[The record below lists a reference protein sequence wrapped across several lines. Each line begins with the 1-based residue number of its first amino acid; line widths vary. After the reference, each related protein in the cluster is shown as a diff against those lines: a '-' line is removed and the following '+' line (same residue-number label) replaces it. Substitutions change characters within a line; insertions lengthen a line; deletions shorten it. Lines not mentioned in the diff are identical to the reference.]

1 MNIYLFTI
9 IVFCIVFVILHESYI
24 TVTFLCDMD
33 SKSNSTYSLILSKD
47 NSTTLSEVEIYEEIL
62 IKKISEVNN
71 IYYNWIFL
79 NSIHNRKYPFTF
91 LNLFSFGRPDNIRE
105 IVKGAN
111 MSIKRMDTYINIFL
125 CNYNDVETLI
135 TESLLVT
142 MMLCGHQ
149 MNFYEFIMR
158 ILLKSTR
165 DCC

>member
-9 IVFCIVFVILHESYI
+9 IEFCIVFVILHELYI
-24 TVTFLCDMD
+24 TATFLIDMD
-33 SKSNSTYSLILSKD
+33 SKSNSTRALILSKD
-47 NSTTLSEVEIYEEIL
+47 NSTTLTEVEIYEEIL

-79 NSIHNRKYPFTF
+79 NSIHNRIYPFTF

-111 MSIKRMDTYINIFL
+111 MTIKRMDTYINIFL
-125 CNYNDVETLI
+125 FSYNNVEALI

-142 MMLCGHQ
+142 MMLSRHP

-158 ILLKSTR
+158 IIL
-165 DCC
+165 